1 MAIYE
6 SVVILDSLLPPKEID
21 AAIEHFS
28 SVITDNGGKVRS
40 VDKWGKRR
48 LAYEIRKKQYGFY
61 FAIEF
66 EGTGNIPAALQAD
79 YNYNDNVMRYL
90 TYVYDKHKINAKA
103 KKAAAEAE
111 QVKAPVAGK
120 SDKEKPAPVAKEEQ
134 KVVEPEV
141 VEKKAEAIEETD
153 KGEVVDEATEV
164 KEETKEKEA

>member
-6 SVVILDSLLPPKEID
+6 TVVILDSLLPPKEID

-90 TYVYDKHKINAKA
+90 TYAYDKHKINAKA
-103 KKAAAEAE
+103 KKAAAE
-111 QVKAPVAGK
+111 QVKTPVVGK
-120 SDKEKPAPVAKEEQ
+120 SDKENPAPVAK
-134 KVVEPEV
+134 
-141 VEKKAEAIEETD
+141 
-153 KGEVVDEATEV
+153 
-164 KEETKEKEA
+164 